1 MANQKSAKSKSKAK
15 QKPKTT
21 GPNHAARNN
30 KSSTAKAKSTGS
42 LKRTGN
48 PAAVNKTTKAV
59 GKPGGPASAVKPG
72 SKTTTPAAADNGSM
86 KTEKPTGGSPRTAAQ
101 ASMIKGSGAR
111 PIIAPGRPI
120 AAPPKPYPSPTA
132 KEPPLQEP
140 PTEEQLRKVK
150 TGLTKKDIDYFRQL
164 LLQKRAEIV
173 GDVTSMEVDARK
185 QHSGGNLSNMPV
197 HMADVGSDNYEQEF
211 TLGLVESE
219 RKLIREIDAA
229 LLRIQNGTYGV
240 CVERGVPIGKARL
253 EAKPW
258 AKYCIEVARERER
271 RGESSS

>member
-1 MANQKSAKSKSKAK
+1 V
-15 QKPKTT
+15 
-21 GPNHAARNN
+21 
-30 KSSTAKAKSTGS
+30 
-42 LKRTGN
+42 
-48 PAAVNKTTKAV
+48 AVNKTVKTL
-59 GKPGGPASAVKPG
+59 GKPGGAAPAVKPG
-72 SKTTTPAAADNGSM
+72 NKTTPTAADNGSM
-86 KTEKPTGGSPRTAAQ
+86 KTEKPTGGSPRTASQ
-101 ASMIKGSGAR
+101 ALVTKGSGAR
-111 PIIAPGRPI
+111 PVTPVRPI
-120 AAPPKPYPSPTA
+120 AALPKPRPSPTV
-132 KEPPLQEP
+132 KEPPPQEP

-150 TGLTKKDIDYFRQL
+150 TGLTKKDIDHFRQL

-240 CVERGVPIGKARL
+240 CLERGVPIGKARL

-271 RGESSS
+271 RGEFSS

>member
-1 MANQKSAKSKSKAK
+1 MANQKSAKSKSKTK

-21 GPNHAARNN
+21 GQNPAARN
-30 KSSTAKAKSTGS
+30 KPSTAKAKSTAN
-42 LKRTGN
+42 LKRAES
-48 PAAVNKTTKAV
+48 PAAVNKTVKV
-59 GKPGGPASAVKPG
+59 LGKPGGSISAVKPG

-86 KTEKPTGGSPRTAAQ
+86 KTEKPTGSSPRTAPQ
-101 ASMIKGSGAR
+101 ASGIKGSSAR
-111 PIIAPGRPI
+111 PIAPARP
-120 AAPPKPYPSPTA
+120 AAPSKPHPSPA
-132 KEPPLQEP
+132 VKEPPLQEP

-150 TGLTKKDIDYFRQL
+150 TGLTKKDIDHFRQL

-240 CVERGVPIGKARL
+240 CLERGVPIGKARL

-271 RGESSS
+271 RGEFSS